1 MSIRDA
7 AMGRTSRQTSLIS
20 ALVSPEGRRENA
32 RRLAASLGAEDL
44 IVFIRDPEIDVLLPA
59 PGFIQ
64 TLPVGRAWRALL
76 DECAARGQVTESM
89 PFPTADARETVAAFA
104 GRDGSV
110 IALVGGSPSHE
121 ETGDVVELLPLLGAA
136 FRGERALLIAEA
148 QTGVARQAEAQS
160 KALAE
165 KLDATRSDLE
175 RALRAAEAASNAKDD
190 FLATVSHELRT
201 PLTPILGFARM
212 LRTGQLDADG
222 TERALSSIERNAELQ
237 SHLIEDIL
245 DFARII
251 AGKLRLDV
259 QPVDPAAVVEAAVD
273 VVRPAADAKG
283 VRLQAMLDPGAGP
296 VVGDAG
302 RLRQV
307 VWNLLTNAVKF
318 TPKGGRVQ
326 VRLERVNSHV
336 EITVSDTG
344 EGIPEEFLPFVF
356 DRFQQADNTITR
368 RHGGLGLGLAIVRQL
383 AEMHGGTVTAHSGGA
398 EQGSTFTFRLPRM
411 IVHDTKLLQQ
421 DTERRHPTSERE
433 AMPFNCPK
441 ELAGLRVLVVDD
453 EADARDML
461 ALVLRSCGSEVT
473 TAAGAAEAL
482 AVLQS
487 WKPDLLISDIGMPG
501 ADGYAFI
508 AQVRALRP
516 EDGGRT
522 PAIALTAHARV
533 EDRMSALSAG
543 YQMHVAKPVEPAEL
557 VVVIASLAA
566 RNARESH

>member
-1 MSIRDA
+1 MSSFDA
-7 AMGRTSRQTSLIS
+7 AMARASRPTSLIS
-20 ALVSPEGRRENA
+20 ALISPEGRRDNA
-32 RRLAASLGAEDL
+32 RRLAERLGAEDL
-44 IVFIRDPEIDVLLPA
+44 IVFIRDPEIGLLLPA

-64 TLPVGRAWRALL
+64 TLPSGRAWRALL
-76 DECAARGQVTESM
+76 EECAARGQVETSV
-89 PFPTADARETVAAFA
+89 PFPTADARKTVTAFA
-104 GRDGSV
+104 GHDGSV
-110 IALVGGSPSHE
+110 VALVGGSPAPE
-121 ETGDVVELLPLLGAA
+121 ETSDVVELLPLLGAA

-148 QTGVARQAEAQS
+148 QTRVARQAEAQS
-160 KALAE
+160 KSLAE

-222 TERALSSIERNAELQ
+222 SERALASIERNAELQ

-259 QPVDPAAVVEAAVD
+259 QPVDPAAVIEAALD

-296 VVGDAG
+296 VAGDAG
-302 RLRQV
+302 RLQQV

-318 TPKGGRVQ
+318 TQKSGRVQ

-336 EITVSDTG
+336 EVTVSDTG
-344 EGIPEEFLPFVF
+344 EGIPEAFLPFVF
-356 DRFQQADNTITR
+356 DRFRQADNTISR

-383 AEMHGGTVTAHSGGA
+383 TEMHGGTVTVHSGGA
-398 EQGSTFTFRLPRM
+398 DAGSTFTVRLPRM
-411 IVHDTKLLQQ
+411 IIHDTKLLKDDPKRQ
-421 DTERRHPTSERE
+421 HPTSERQ
-433 AMPFNCPK
+433 AVPFNCPP
-441 ELAGLRVLVVDD
+441 ELKGLRVLVVDD

-473 TAAGAAEAL
+473 TAAGATEAL
-482 AVLQS
+482 AALKS
-487 WKPDLLISDIGMPG
+487 WKPDLLVSDIGMPG

-508 AQVRALRP
+508 TQVRALRP

-557 VVVIASLAA
+557 VVVIASLAT
-566 RNARESH
+566 RNTKEPR